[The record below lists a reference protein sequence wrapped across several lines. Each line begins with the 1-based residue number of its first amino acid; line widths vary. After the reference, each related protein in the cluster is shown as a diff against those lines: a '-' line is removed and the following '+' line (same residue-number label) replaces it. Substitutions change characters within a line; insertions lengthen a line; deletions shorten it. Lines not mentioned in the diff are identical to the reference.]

1 MSASGTKQTSRHVR
15 SNVANGVKADII
27 GSLRISAF
35 DPEQTL
41 VTEIAAL
48 LVVPR
53 NGRQP
58 RTGWPFRCS
67 VMLGWRIGPWRI
79 GVIMPSP
86 PKTIRNRRFGS
97 EHSRRDFSNRAGAE
111 ARAMPTAIAAGR

>member
-67 VMLGWRIGPWRI
+67 VMLGWRIGPVADRRDHALATEDDSEQK
-79 GVIMPSP
+79 V
-86 PKTIRNRRFGS
+86 RFGAFPQGLQQS
-97 EHSRRDFSNRAGAE
+97 GW
-111 ARAMPTAIAAGR
+111 G

>member
-67 VMLGWRIGPWRI
+67 VMLGWRIGP
-79 GVIMPSP
+79 VAD
-86 PKTIRNRRFGS
+86 
-97 EHSRRDFSNRAGAE
+97 RRDHALATEDDSEQKGSVRSIPAG
-111 ARAMPTAIAAGR
+111 TSAIGLGLKRGRCRQL